1 MNKKII
7 LSMKLPLIIENPAGK
22 TATLELNKN
31 ENIVCKY
38 SSGELYSLN
47 DVDIKGWHPSNKFR
61 NFLYRLKV
69 LVS

>member
-1 MNKKII
+1 
-7 LSMKLPLIIENPAGK
+7 MKLPLIIENPAGK

-47 DVDIKGWHPSNKFR
+47 DVDIKG
-61 NFLYRLKV
+61 
-69 LVS
+69 